1 LAHYKEG
8 TFFPSFHHLLL
19 KSNVF
24 KLKHMSK
31 RANPLKMRTF
41 FLFLF

>member
-1 LAHYKEG
+1 
-8 TFFPSFHHLLL
+8 
-19 KSNVF
+19 
-24 KLKHMSK
+24 MSK